1 MQCISW
7 STEVIPSD
15 LTHRLGCRQFLVCVG
30 AAYRLERH
38 LAMLYQ
44 LQSLF
49 SGKWEDSN
57 CIVLVVLGLHT
68 AWNGTW
74 QCCINCNVY
83 LVGNGKTVIV
93 LYWLSILLLLLLLL
107 CTLTNKRTIISQI
120 ITRLHVSTLS
130 CHPQTACNQH
140 LAQLHQYFK
149 CSCR

>member
-57 CIVLVVLGLHT
+57 CIVLVVYFIIIIIIIVYSDQQTHNYLTNYHT
-68 AWNGTW
+68 ATCFDTILSPSDSL
-74 QCCINCNVY
+74 QSTPCPVTPVFQMQLSVIQF
-83 LVGNGKTVIV
+83 TV
-93 LYWLSILLLLLLLL
+93 
-107 CTLTNKRTIISQI
+107 
-120 ITRLHVSTLS
+120 
-130 CHPQTACNQH
+130 
-140 LAQLHQYFK
+140 QLFHTGFME
-149 CSCR
+149 RNM